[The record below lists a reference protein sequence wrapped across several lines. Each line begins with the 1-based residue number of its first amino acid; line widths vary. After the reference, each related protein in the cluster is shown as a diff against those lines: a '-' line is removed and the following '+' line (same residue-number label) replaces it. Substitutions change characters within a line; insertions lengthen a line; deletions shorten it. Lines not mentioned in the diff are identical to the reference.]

1 MTRLPVG
8 QVYVVAVSAEAAC
21 VARLERVERE
31 TPGEPRMEIGP
42 VAVERWRH
50 ATRLLPEVLPAIV
63 RALPRPLGHDERP
76 LVLEKGS
83 VVVGPRRG
91 AQDPTRIEGPSA
103 GAAWLLAQ
111 VSECIEVGVPAN
123 LVVSACLES
132 EGRLSG
138 VEGLEFKLE
147 AWLEFTAGRSDGTV
161 FVVHVDQVELVK
173 AFLDRRKETRVAVE
187 GVRDASELLGHA
199 FGEALET
206 YVDRAASDPA
216 RRARTTTWLFET
228 ALAGRTALMKWTPLA
243 EATERLLKR
252 SMPPAEAL
260 QLEVAR
266 AIALRH
272 EDHPCDFPEVDAAL
286 IDTLEFEDRVRLAQ
300 NALQHDADFG
310 GLPESAEQ
318 HLVAPFA
325 VETAAKALADK
336 PAEVLR
342 LLGAHARRRA
352 AYGFLREA
360 LELQGSLSRSWAM
373 RRRPDEQTYPLAER
387 LRLGGALEDTTAY
400 DNAYAEW
407 DVVRNAPSVTEGA
420 RAITEVFAFRGFS
433 LLSKDFDAIHAMS
446 ERWRADFEGLRLP
459 HVAIVLRSLGES
471 ALRAGRHEVVAH
483 VRAKLTAEKAKS
495 SSGRPSLAAQCLVLL
510 DCAQGIDGAL
520 AELRGVRAWAAR
532 FNRLYDA
539 LDNASHDERVTFAL
553 RAWPY

>member
-1 MTRLPVG
+1 
-8 QVYVVAVSAEAAC
+8 
-21 VARLERVERE
+21 
-31 TPGEPRMEIGP
+31 
-42 VAVERWRH
+42 
-50 ATRLLPEVLPAIV
+50 LPEVLPAIV

-76 LVLEKGS
+76 LVLEKRS
-83 VVVGPRRG
+83 VVLGPRGG

-111 VSECIEVGVPAN
+111 VSECIGVGVPAN
-123 LVVSACLES
+123 LVVSACLEA

-147 AWLEFTAGRSDGTV
+147 AWLEFTKGRSDATD
-161 FVVHVDQVELVK
+161 FLVHMDQVGLVQ
-173 AFLDRRKETRVAVE
+173 AFLKRKSGTKVAVR
-187 GVRDASELLGHA
+187 GVRDASELLGYA
-199 FGEALET
+199 FGDALET
-206 YVDRAASDPA
+206 YVDSAASDPA

-228 ALAGRTALMKWTPLA
+228 ALAGRTTLMKWTPLA
-243 EATERLLKR
+243 EATERLLKHAL
-252 SMPPAEAL
+252 PPAEAL

-286 IDTLEFEDRVRLAQ
+286 IETLEFEDRVRLAQ

-310 GLPESAEQ
+310 GLPASAEQ
-318 HLVAPFA
+318 CLVAPFA
-325 VETAAKALADK
+325 VETAATTLADK

-342 LLGAHARRRA
+342 LVGAHARRRA
-352 AYGFLREA
+352 AYGHLREA
-360 LELQGSLSRSWAM
+360 LELQCSLSRSWAM

-387 LRLGGALEDTTAY
+387 LRLAGALEDEEAY

-420 RAITEVFAFRGFS
+420 RAITKVFAFRGFS

-446 ERWRADFEGLRLP
+446 ERWRSDFEGLRLP

-471 ALRAGRHEVVAH
+471 ALRAGRHAVVAE
-483 VRAKLTAEKAKS
+483 VRTKLTAEKAKS
-495 SSGRPSLAAQCLVLL
+495 SNGRSSLAAQCLVLL

-539 LDNASHDERVTFAL
+539 LAVASEDERLKFAL

>member
-161 FVVHVDQVELVK
+161 FVVHVDQVKGVK
-173 AFLDRRKETRVAVE
+173 DFLDLRSETKVAVE
-187 GVRDASELLGHA
+187 GVRDASELLGRA

-342 LLGAHARRRA
+342 LVGAHA
-352 AYGFLREA
+352 
-360 LELQGSLSRSWAM
+360 

-387 LRLGGALEDTTAY
+387 LRLTGALEDTTAY

-407 DVVRNAPSVTEGA
+407 DEVRNAPSVTEGA

-433 LLSKDFDAIHAMS
+433 LLSKDFDAIPAMS

-520 AELRGVRAWAAR
+520 AELLGVRAWAAR